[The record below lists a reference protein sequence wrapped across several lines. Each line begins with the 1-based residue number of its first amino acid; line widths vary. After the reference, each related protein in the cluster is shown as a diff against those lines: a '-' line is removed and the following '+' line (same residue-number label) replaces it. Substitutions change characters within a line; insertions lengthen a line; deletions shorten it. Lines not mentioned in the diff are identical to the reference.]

1 MSRSGSLDT
10 HLYLAYFSISF
21 FTIISPGPAILLAIS
36 NGLAFDV
43 KAVVLSSFGN
53 ILALFGLSA
62 VAMFGVGVILKTS
75 VIFFTALKI
84 VGAGYLIYLG
94 VMQFTGKRR
103 NISLNNKEN
112 HKSYSK
118 WKVFKK
124 GFLVAATNPK
134 PILFFTALFP
144 LFLNQSGNI
153 TLQFF
158 VMTLTFMALSFCSLF
173 FYGYV
178 STTAKAWFFNEDK
191 LNVFFK
197 ISGSIFIS
205 MGIGLLFVRE
215 H

>member
-1 MSRSGSLDT
+1 MDT
-10 HLYLAYFSISF
+10 HLYLAYLSISF

-43 KAVVLSSFGN
+43 KAIVLSSLGN
-53 ILALFGLSA
+53 ILALFVLSA

-75 VIFFTALKI
+75 VIFFTILKI

-94 VMQFTGKRR
+94 VMQFSGKHRK
-103 NISLNNKEN
+103 ISLNDKKID
-112 HKSYSK
+112 KSYDK

-144 LFLNQSGNI
+144 LFLNQNGNI

-158 VMTLTFMALSFCSLF
+158 VMTLTFMAISFCSLF
-173 FYGYV
+173 FYGYI
-178 STTAKAWFFNEDK
+178 STTAKAWFFNENK
-191 LNVFFK
+191 LQIFFK
-197 ISGSIFIS
+197 ISGLIFIS
-205 MGIGLLFVRE
+205 MGIGLLFVRAKV
-215 H
+215 

>member
-1 MSRSGSLDT
+1 MDM
-10 HLYLAYFSISF
+10 HLYLAYISISF

-43 KAVVLSSFGN
+43 KAVVLSSLGN
-53 ILALFGLSA
+53 IIALFCLSA
-62 VAMFGVGVILKTS
+62 IAMFGVGVILKTS

-84 VGAGYLIYLG
+84 VGACYLMYLG
-94 VMQFTGKRR
+94 IMQFTGKRGK
-103 NISLNNKEN
+103 ISLSDKNN
-112 HKSYSK
+112 HKSYSS

-144 LFLNQSGNI
+144 LFLNQNAHI

-173 FYGYV
+173 FYGYI
-178 STTAKAWFFNEDK
+178 STSTKAWFFNEDK
-191 LNVFFK
+191 LKVFFK
-197 ISGSIFIS
+197 ISGSLFIS
-205 MGIGLLFVRE
+205 MGIGLLFVKE